1 MTEDV
6 KTEDTDDTVG
16 VGVNKEEDKVA
27 AGSTLTAE
35 KAEEMLNNAEQLM
48 EADLKLEATASPDV
62 VLLVVKFL
70 SELALTYGFLGKC
83 AGVDKD
89 GTPMPKFHCSLAQ
102 SYKYR
107 DRAGNERRVLPLY
120 AVCYNLHVN
129 YGVVAKALHHV
140 LFGGYE
146 GDLRIDT
153 QGIDLSDPRTA
164 EETIRTYLRHVWRRR
179 VLTGKAGAGLDEVG
193 SISLRDSHFAARV
206 VGSSSKGIGRDIPS
220 LLLDDEAVTYEAL
233 LALQQADNK

>member
-1 MTEDV
+1 MAKEQTVQTDKPADADV
-6 KTEDTDDTVG
+6 NRDD
-16 VGVNKEEDKVA
+16 DKIA
-27 AGSTLTAE
+27 AGSTLTPEKVEAMFDEAE
-35 KAEEMLNNAEQLM
+35 RRMD
-48 EADLKLEATASPDV
+48 ADLKLATNATPEV

-83 AGVDKD
+83 AGVDRD
-89 GTPMPKFHCSLAQ
+89 GKPMPKFHCSLAQ

-129 YGVVAKALHHV
+129 YGVVAKAIHHV

-153 QGIDLSDPRTA
+153 QGIDLTDPRTA
-164 EETIRTYLRHVWRRR
+164 EDTIRSYLRHVWRRR
-179 VLTGKAGAGLDEVG
+179 VLTGKAGASLDDVG
-193 SISLRDSHFAARV
+193 SISVRDSHFAARA
-206 VGSSSKGIGRDIPS
+206 VGSTSKGIGRDIPS

-233 LALQQADNK
+233 LALQQADKK